1 MLPSDSGEELSIG
14 ICDEDAPQD
23 EFPSI
28 CYPVSRL
35 GNEDIGSKVVV
46 FAAAFDCVPSI
57 VLIEPAENDFFCTFG
72 LVRPST
78 RLFDLLKPPQDPS
91 F

>member
-14 ICDEDAPQD
+14 ICDDDAPQE

-28 CYPVSRL
+28 CYPLSRF
-35 GNEDIGSKVVV
+35 GNEVTGSEVVV
-46 FAAAFDCVPSI
+46 FAAVFDCVPSI
-57 VLIEPAENDFFCTFG
+57 VFIEPAENELFCAFG
-72 LVRPST
+72 LVLPST